1 MFSVP
6 ALDKIMSDTDNSLP
20 TSTPAETALDATAAV
35 SSIVPWIGGPVSNVL
50 SGMSL
55 GRKLGRVR
63 EVLEDLANDLKE
75 VESDVS
81 KNYVKTEEFEDLLEQ
96 TLKRVGEERSAEKRQ
111 LYKDFLTG
119 TIESPGEPYDE
130 QLRLLRTIDQIA
142 PDHIGLIK
150 ALLRSPDPDPGMMGS
165 PIQTLRERLP
175 GIDEA
180 RIEELV
186 SQLND
191 LRITNLSSLKVMMT
205 GHGAGNLQHSFT
217 DYGRR
222 VLRYIADE

>member
-96 TLKRVGEERSAEKRQ
+96 TLKRVGEERSGEKRQ

-205 GHGAGNLQHSFT
+205 GHGAANLQHSFT

-222 VLRYIADE
+222 VLRYIADK